1 MKSRK
6 KLPLSLSSSAGQGRE
21 IYDKPR
27 PVSTTR
33 IRAHVSIHLVMAS
46 RDRHP
51 ASCLH
56 KSAPWPALRD
66 RYRFNDLFEISKA
79 FHQFKTMKLLEEKP
93 PCHSML

>member
-6 KLPLSLSSSAGQGRE
+6 KLSLSLSAGQGRE
-21 IYDKPR
+21 IYNKPR
-27 PVSTTR
+27 SVSTTR
-33 IRAHVSIHLVMAS
+33 IRAHVSIQLVMAS

-66 RYRFNDLFEISKA
+66 GYRFNDLLEISKA
-79 FHQFKTMKLLEEKP
+79 FHQLKTMKALKRNPLAT
-93 PCHSML
+93 SVL